1 MSPALTLQRLQFGV
15 QSWLYVV
22 VLIAAPIA
30 VFGPG
35 VVKWWNRPAT
45 YPALRNKVII
55 YVDEETPADELAHQT
70 QSNASLQ

>member
-35 VVKWWNRPAT
+35 MAKWWNRPAS

-55 YVDEETPADELAHQT
+55 IYGDEEPPNVHGRY
-70 QSNASLQ
+70 